1 MSEFWFTATAC
12 AHCFNPPVET
22 LRPRRV
28 WRKPRRKTATEECW
42 YKYDPSFRDWVDNFQ
57 GKVRHG
63 DLTMKK
69 AYRLHRAAWPNA
81 PRMDRES
88 MRGRPAR
95 CRGLAPFTSKT
106 EFD

>member
-1 MSEFWFTATAC
+1 MRTLALVLALAPLPTTATAYSLT
-12 AHCFNPPVET
+12 V
-22 LRPRRV
+22 
-28 WRKPRRKTATEECW
+28 TEECW
-42 YKYDPSFRDWVDNFQ
+42 YKYDPSFRDWIDNFQ

-63 DLTMKK
+63 YLTMKD
-69 AYRLHRAAWPNA
+69 ALRLHRAAWPKA
-81 PRMDRES
+81 PRMDRKS

>member
-1 MSEFWFTATAC
+1 MR
-12 AHCFNPPVET
+12 T
-22 LRPRRV
+22 LALVLVLALAPL
-28 WRKPRRKTATEECW
+28 PAGSYSLTATEECW
-42 YKYDPSFRDWVDNFQ
+42 YKYDSSFRDWVDNFQ